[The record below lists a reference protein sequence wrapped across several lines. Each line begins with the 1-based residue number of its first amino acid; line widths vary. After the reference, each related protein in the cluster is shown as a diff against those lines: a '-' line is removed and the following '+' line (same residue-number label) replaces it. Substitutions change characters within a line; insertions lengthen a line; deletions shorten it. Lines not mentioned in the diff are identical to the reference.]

1 MTPDDM
7 AYVRSPGGAAARI
20 VDYETGG
27 DFMRVPELLA
37 GIRWVAVD
45 MEVVVMINLSFA
57 LGYRRD

>member
-1 MTPDDM
+1 MTH
-7 AYVRSPGGAAARI
+7 VRSPGGAAARI

-27 DFMRVPELLA
+27 DFIRVPELLA

-57 LGYRRD
+57 LGRRRD